1 IIPKIAPASPL
12 PRASAAAAT
21 TSPCSSARWSGS
33 THCFTRSR
41 ARRGARA
48 CSAPTSRFSPPG
60 SPFDMTMPAVAQQ
73 PSSPA
78 AVPASGW
85 SRHRGAALLGVV
97 LLVVVTAAAL
107 SVDVVRAGYGIKAD
121 EATYV
126 SMAMSVAYDGNL
138 TYERRDLER
147 FTGLYRVGPEGLF
160 LKRGSIWHLRRAS
173 EFPYLRLSRE
183 PDPRADRLYFGKSY
197 LYPIV

>member
-1 IIPKIAPASPL
+1 
-12 PRASAAAAT
+12 
-21 TSPCSSARWSGS
+21 
-33 THCFTRSR
+33 
-41 ARRGARA
+41 
-48 CSAPTSRFSPPG
+48 
-60 SPFDMTMPAVAQQ
+60 M
-73 PSSPA
+73 
-78 AVPASGW
+78 
-85 SRHRGAALLGVV
+85 

-173 EFPYLRLSRE
+173 EFPYL
-183 PDPRADRLYFGKSY
+183 
-197 LYPIV
+197 